1 MRRERGAK
9 EWVIAS
15 KAKIE
20 PIQALEKPPTLSPEV
35 PRKIQAAQP
44 PLEGR
49 LLPTIYLQWQRGKAP
64 MLAVKVMVHDPNHL
78 AEMVDLDSM
87 NQPSK
92 EDSIMQESTH
102 MTSPSIHNTYMFSS
116 AVMPEKD
123 ATLEVVSESSRVHKC
138 PVRPKESTE
147 GK

>member
-1 MRRERGAK
+1 
-9 EWVIAS
+9 
-15 KAKIE
+15 
-20 PIQALEKPPTLSPEV
+20 
-35 PRKIQAAQP
+35 
-44 PLEGR
+44 
-49 LLPTIYLQWQRGKAP
+49 
-64 MLAVKVMVHDPNHL
+64 MVHELNHL
-78 AEMVDLDSM
+78 AQMVDLDSVKLH
-87 NQPSK
+87 PK